1 MLEEQSLGSQA
12 FYPLDDKRWLVVVA
26 DEVGVTVCMRF
37 GQPHAK
43 GSITIE
49 TSGTTPYWFWS
60 RNSL

>member
-49 TSGTTPYWFWS
+49 TSGTTPY
-60 RNSL
+60 